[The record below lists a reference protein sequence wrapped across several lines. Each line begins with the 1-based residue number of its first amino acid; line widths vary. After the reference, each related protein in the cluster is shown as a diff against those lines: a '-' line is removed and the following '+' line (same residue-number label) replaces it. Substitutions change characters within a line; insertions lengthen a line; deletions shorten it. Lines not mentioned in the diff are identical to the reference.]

1 MYHIIQ
7 PYNHFH
13 QLTNDSIWTVVSTW
27 ESSRET
33 GERMQGWRNRST
45 WGRTYLG
52 RRYKYKYKLDQVY
65 CAWLIKW
72 IIKGE
77 IIQLCLTKWWIIS
90 GTSRYWVSIRRYCL
104 VLGGTGSVKTGTAWY
119 YMVQGQQ
126 RACLPVYIGKSGDL
140 VGWHQC
146 LTYIQ
151 TTEYSAPQLVD
162 SIKFKLSHTIFFFK
176 EHQQKYLC
184 IMFYFFRH
192 SDQRQK
198 HGHNLLWN
206 YGYWLLSK
214 LWDIFLLLPSFFFLI
229 LLGYSSPRTQQQVII
244 IIIIA

>member
-1 MYHIIQ
+1 MPIY
-7 PYNHFH
+7 
-13 QLTNDSIWTVVSTW
+13 S
-27 ESSRET
+27 
-33 GERMQGWRNRST
+33 
-45 WGRTYLG
+45 
-52 RRYKYKYKLDQVY
+52 
-65 CAWLIKW
+65 
-72 IIKGE
+72 
-77 IIQLCLTKWWIIS
+77 
-90 GTSRYWVSIRRYCL
+90 
-104 VLGGTGSVKTGTAWY
+104 
-119 YMVQGQQ
+119 
-126 RACLPVYIGKSGDL
+126 GKSGDL

-184 IMFYFFRH
+184 IMFYFFCH

-214 LWDIFLLLPSFFFLI
+214 LWDIFLLLPSFLFLI

-244 IIIIA
+244 IVIIAEITPLITATEDVITISARKDAHPIPSPAHPHTHRFFPNKWKNVLPGKLQQTPAPV